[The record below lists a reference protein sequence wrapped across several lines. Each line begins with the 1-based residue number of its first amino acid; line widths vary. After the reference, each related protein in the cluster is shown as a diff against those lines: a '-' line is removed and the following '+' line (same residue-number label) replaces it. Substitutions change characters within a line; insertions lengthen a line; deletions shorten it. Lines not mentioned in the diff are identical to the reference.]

1 MEILCKECNDSGI
14 YLPEFVTVEQGV
26 IEKYCDCELGNI
38 LNSLNFYKDNFI
50 RIFAKIRSISEKSEK
65 FQDNIVKIIEE
76 ILNDIEVNQEK
87 DVDYEK

>member
-1 MEILCKECNDSGI
+1 MICEKCNDSGLTLI
-14 YLPEFVTVEQGV
+14 DVEEGKV
-26 IEKYCDCELGNI
+26 EGFCDCDLGKI
-38 LNSLNFYKDNFI
+38 LSSLNYTKEMFI
-50 RIFAKIRSISEKSEK
+50 DIFTEIRSISEKSEK